1 MRQTSTVYRKM
12 KVDAVMHEDWA
23 LLVRF
28 RAFQVRTVLER
39 FLGTLPAD
47 GSRFKI

>member
-39 FLGTLPAD
+39 SLGTLPAD